1 MLSPLAPRMMTVSD
15 SRPSYMLVWY
25 IATPLLQVHSD
36 RCGHR
41 YLCDQAEETAWRVYC
56 HKLAQES
63 KPDYIH
69 TTGADV
75 FPACQG
81 SCRVSRPLQK
91 RRRGPHLLT
100 QGEVFRR
107 PASLPVADDQRWRI
121 RTCAFPGTGEERHA
135 WRQAGPEV
143 HLLPAHERQTSTG
156 NSGLR
161 SGVIGGMA
169 EAEDTLG
176 SERPRRRLTVV
187 VDIAVEFEPRR
198 RLLRVLRT
206 HALRH
211 REIR

>member
-107 PASLPVADDQRWRI
+107 PASLPVADDQRGGSVRVPSQAQVKSAM
-121 RTCAFPGTGEERHA
+121 RGGRLARKYTCCR
-135 WRQAGPEV
+135 RMSV
-143 HLLPAHERQTSTG
+143 RPARAIAA
-156 NSGLR
+156 SGL
-161 SGVIGGMA
+161 
-169 EAEDTLG
+169 G
-176 SERPRRRLTVV
+176 SSAAWQKQKTPW
-187 VDIAVEFEPRR
+187 A
-198 RLLRVLRT
+198 
-206 HALRH
+206 AS
-211 REIR
+211 